1 MTEVNQALVV
11 QTQPLSHALIPRTWE
26 ETWSLAQAVAKCS
39 LIPHLKNPDD
49 AYIILLQ
56 GLELGLTPM
65 QSVRAIYVVD
75 GKPCMSAELMQALC
89 LQHRNT
95 CQFFHLVSSTDKEAT
110 YESRRVGTSSA
121 VRLSYTIE
129 QANRAGLTGRQ
140 NWKANP
146 EDMLRRR
153 AASKLARAL
162 YPDILMGFSEIT
174 DIEDLKEEVR
184 APVASVASVASIE
197 IKTSGPSRKIRELA
211 VEESAK
217 FEPPAAPTPEPKTV
231 IDAKFTPVDSFADVE
246 SDDLPAGFGA
256 EITAVESEALSFLK
270 SLIGT
275 SIDQESLVETA
286 KQIQK
291 AQTVHRITDAEV
303 KTLRGLYA
311 ARKMEIEA
319 QAREEVK

>member
-1 MTEVNQALVV
+1 MTELNQALVV

-65 QSVRAIYVVD
+65 QSVRSIYVVD

-110 YESRRVGTSSA
+110 YESKRVGTSSA

-129 QANRAGLTGRQ
+129 QANRAGLTGKQ

-162 YPDILMGFSEIT
+162 YPDILMGFSEIA
-174 DIEDLKEEVR
+174 DIEDMRDEVK
-184 APVASVASVASIE
+184 APVASVE
-197 IKTSGPSRKIRELA
+197 IKTSGSPPRKIRELA

-217 FEPPAAPTPEPKTV
+217 FEPPPVPTPV
-231 IDAKFTPVDSFADVE
+231 IEAKPTPVDSFADSE

-256 EITAVESEALSFLK
+256 EVTAVESEALAFLK
-270 SLIGT
+270 SLIAT
-275 SIDQESLVETA
+275 SIDGESLVETA

-291 AQTVHRITDAEV
+291 SQQAHRLTDGEV
-303 KTLRGLYA
+303 KTLRGMYA